1 MHLPGT
7 NFGLVGTAH
16 VSPAR
21 LLRAHTSFP
30 LCLQLGFGAFFTETR
45 QAFTYHSLLFV
56 KCPACRE
63 EELLHRGVAC
73 YPAVLCLVL
82 HVSSYKDVRFA
93 VIVPRRLF
101 LGCWG
106 KGGLA
111 AVRDNLDLSPRQEA
125 SGATGSGSSQLAASK
140 PWSDT
145 YSASRNASAPNHAI
159 RVCVE
164 RARLILVCF
173 LSGFPCRH
181 TTSGH
186 RERSQPVTSMSW

>member
-1 MHLPGT
+1 MFQQPAFSEPT
-7 NFGLVGTAH
+7 PFFDSATS
-16 VSPAR
+16 SPKPD
-21 LLRAHTSFP
+21 S
-30 LCLQLGFGAFFTETR
+30 
-45 QAFTYHSLLFV
+45 AFTYHLLLFV
-56 KCPACRE
+56 KCPACR

-73 YPAVLCLVL
+73 YPAVLCFGAACVLVQGCL
-82 HVSSYKDVRFA
+82 VCRDCPST
-93 VIVPRRLF
+93 PL

-125 SGATGSGSSQLAASK
+125 SGATGSGSSQLATSK

-145 YSASRNASAPNHAI
+145 YSASRNASAPDHAV

-186 RERSQPVTSMSW
+186 RERSQPATSMSW